1 MLLTNKHSVITFTAG
16 ALIETNQTEHETE
29 HKIFNYPLDLVI
41 PALVCKNL
49 NRKCFALGLNNLN
62 DNLFI

>member
-29 HKIFNYPLDLVI
+29 HKKFNYPLDL
-41 PALVCKNL
+41 
-49 NRKCFALGLNNLN
+49 
-62 DNLFI
+62 